1 VLCATWFLLA
11 LLSGRR
17 WIRGDEVT
25 LTAGL
30 SGSTENARFPVQS
43 SFGSAQDDPEPG
55 SASSGGI
62 SKWAA
67 LTIVLWG
74 AALATKETAAMF
86 PFVLAAYD
94 WLAVRRPGDDLY
106 HRGHRDHRDTPSR
119 WARWS
124 AGEKRRRML
133 TMYLPL
139 VAVTLVAGVA
149 RLAVLARVEYS
160 GQVKVHWLYILVEL
174 DVIRRYVWLLLNP
187 SGQALFHEVSAIGSA
202 IDLRAL
208 VAVASVGAI
217 VAVGWMVRRVEWLA
231 SFGLFW
237 FLLLLVPSSALIVLD
252 QGEPMSE
259 HRVYLASCGFFLAAG
274 AGIDWLRARMV
285 RASPLTRRLAAGAL
299 ALVLLSFAGET
310 LLRNVVWASPVTL
323 WRESVDMAPGHFRPR
338 LLLGEALEDAG
349 RRDEAIEQ
357 YQTAIRLRPA
367 EPTGYVKL
375 ARCLADAGRLDEATA
390 TFRRLQTLDPRS
402 VAASNGLAVVAMM
415 SGRPDRAREHF
426 LETIAI
432 DPRNVSARQSLAALE
447 EKTLANPAEALR
459 LCEEIERLAPGTPGN
474 EDCIR
479 RNRSRPATPF

>member
-1 VLCATWFLLA
+1 
-11 LLSGRR
+11 
-17 WIRGDEVT
+17 
-25 LTAGL
+25 
-30 SGSTENARFPVQS
+30 
-43 SFGSAQDDPEPG
+43 
-55 SASSGGI
+55 
-62 SKWAA
+62 
-67 LTIVLWG
+67 
-74 AALATKETAAMF
+74 
-86 PFVLAAYD
+86 
-94 WLAVRRPGDDLY
+94 
-106 HRGHRDHRDTPSR
+106 
-119 WARWS
+119 
-124 AGEKRRRML
+124 ML

-139 VAVTLVAGVA
+139 AAITLVAGVA

-187 SGQALFHEVSAIGSA
+187 SGQALFHEVSALGSA
-202 IDLRAL
+202 IDPRAL
-208 VAVASVGAI
+208 VAVASVGAM
-217 VAVGWMVRRVEWLA
+217 VALGWMVRRVEWLA
-231 SFGLFW
+231 SFGIFW

-274 AGIDWLRARMV
+274 AGIGWLRARMV

-299 ALVLLSFAGET
+299 ALVLLSFAAET

-375 ARCLADAGRLDEATA
+375 ARCLADVGRLDEATA
-390 TFRRLQTLDPRS
+390 TFRQLQTLDPRS
-402 VAASNGLAVVAMM
+402 VAASSGLAVVAMM
-415 SGRPDRAREHF
+415 SGRPDRARQHF

-432 DPRNVSARQSLAALE
+432 DPRNISARQSLAALE